1 MQTKRPSHGTKL
13 LNEWLDSKNMILV
26 NDKAVEKV
34 FTDHFTIKLE
44 LKIPMKM
51 FRKGKKRTSWG

>member
-1 MQTKRPSHGTKL
+1 MTAFKMVKRK
-13 LNEWLDSKNMILV
+13 
-26 NDKAVEKV
+26 DKTVEKV

-51 FRKGKKRTSWG
+51 LRKGEKKKIIDFKNCQGWIKLPRNH

>member
-1 MQTKRPSHGTKL
+1 MTAFKMVKRK
-13 LNEWLDSKNMILV
+13 
-26 NDKAVEKV
+26 DKTVEKV

-51 FRKGKKRTSWG
+51 LRKGEKKKIIDFKNCQGWIK